1 MKVEL
6 NVDEEQFK
14 ELLEK
19 EFKDLPK
26 EKIQNILVESIKT
39 YLNPDDLI
47 DNQSNVVLGQTYRKE
62 HPLNKLLMQSTTYHY
77 NSTTVE
83 PSNLLR
89 TLLLQ
94 CDFSALQEVVDKMI
108 EDLKENYHS
117 ILVELLSCYMAKGI
131 TENTTFRF
139 EMEQIIQDEFYK
151 RDQRNNDN

>member
-26 EKIQNILVESIKT
+26 EAIQNILVESIKT

-47 DNQSNVVLGQTYRKE
+47 DNQSNVVIGQTYRKE
-62 HPLNKLLMQSTTYHY
+62 HPLNKLLMQSTSYY

-83 PSNLLR
+83 PSRLLKS
-89 TLLLQ
+89 LLLQ

-117 ILVELLSCYMAKGI
+117 ILVELLSCYVAKGI
-131 TENTTFRF
+131 AENTTFRF
-139 EMEQIIQDEFYK
+139 EMEHIIQNEFYK